1 MDMSGE
7 YEIVKNKNRKI
18 IRSHYLPTIAL
29 NVDRHHYSSKSFR
42 IAKEGNKWFSIVESI
57 INSTISYLE
66 FYFHKN
72 TH

>member
-1 MDMSGE
+1 MNGK
-7 YEIVKNKNRKI
+7 YEIVKNKNRKK

-29 NVDRHHYSSKSFR
+29 NVDRYHYSSKSFR

-66 FYFHKN
+66 LYFHKN
-72 TH
+72 IH